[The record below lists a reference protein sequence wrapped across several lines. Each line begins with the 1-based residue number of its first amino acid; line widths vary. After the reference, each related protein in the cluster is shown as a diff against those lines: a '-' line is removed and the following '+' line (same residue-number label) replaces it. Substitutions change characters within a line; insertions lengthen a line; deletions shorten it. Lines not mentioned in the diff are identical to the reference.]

1 MLLSYIGMVIL
12 LALQYVSNK
21 HLAKLLF
28 TLKEKSDS
36 RFQYLSQVLSGI
48 RSIKLN
54 LHESVFLKKI
64 NAIRSEELSL
74 FSKYINIRNICAAI
88 YSNSAILIS
97 SMIFLFA
104 DKQSLE
110 LGKVFSTLALLGYIF
125 NFSVLYSNYAIE
137 AVYTLKVF
145 DKRITEIVDTCKAK
159 QALSKS
165 MVVDAT
171 IIDEDDDPLATFPS
185 FEKMQSMK

>member
-1 MLLSYIGMVIL
+1 M
-12 LALQYVSNK
+12 
-21 HLAKLLF
+21 
-28 TLKEKSDS
+28 
-36 RFQYLSQVLSGI
+36 
-48 RSIKLN
+48 
-54 LHESVFLKKI
+54 
-64 NAIRSEELSL
+64 